1 MPYNINRYNGTVVTV
16 VEDGTVDNTLDIKLI
31 GRNYAGYGEVQNE
44 NMVHLL
50 ENFAGTSEPPR
61 KVSGQ
66 IWYDSG
72 SKKLKFYDGDK
83 FRTTVGAETG
93 ANPPSGLTT
102 GDFWFDTSSNQLF
115 TWSGSAFTLI
125 GPQAVENAGTT
136 ELKSISVVDT
146 NNITHP
152 IVQGLV
158 NNQIVFIISSTTF
171 TLALDSALRPTFTV
185 IRQGIN
191 LLGTNVG
198 TDHSVPESDPNLFY
212 NLNFGKTTSLY
223 RFWGT
228 ASSSLKLQDINGTL
242 YTAQDFISANN
253 PNFTGEVTFDDSG
266 ITIGN
271 DNDIKFFID
280 DGNPTLEHVVNDKL
294 IIFKTTTGNVR
305 KTALRLQAADIL
317 PGQHTVSFLG
327 RNDQKFAAVYAL
339 EYYGSLKGTAE
350 QADKVNV
357 GGTYLDGSV
366 AATANKVVARDAN
379 GIIYANRFSGLSELA
394 DNIQGG
400 QSGSI
405 VYQSA
410 SNTTSFLPLG
420 NLNEVLSVGSGGQL
434 DWVPI
439 SNLVNTGSASN
450 ITITQADLVNST
462 HYLTFVSGA
471 SGYQDIKV
479 DASGLTYNPAS
490 NTLTSVNF
498 SGRASTAGYADLA
511 EKYLADKE
519 YEVGTVLMIGGE
531 KEVTACVHGSRA
543 IGAVSA
549 NPAYLMNNELVNGTS
564 VALKGR
570 VPVKV
575 IGAILKG
582 QKLCAH
588 NDGVAIHSISNT
600 EVFAIALESSIDP
613 NIKLVECLIL

>member
-1 MPYNINRYNGTVVTV
+1 MPYNINRYNGAIVAV

-44 NMVHLL
+44 NLVHLL

-61 KVSGQ
+61 KIAGQ
-66 IWYDSG
+66 LWYDSG
-72 SKKLKFYDGDK
+72 TKKLKFYDGDK
-83 FRTTVGAETG
+83 FRTSGGAEIG
-93 ANPPSGLTT
+93 ANPPAGLTT

-115 TWSGSAFTLI
+115 AWSGSAFTLI

-158 NNQIVFIISSTTF
+158 NNQTVFIISSTTF
-171 TLALDSALRPTFTV
+171 TLALDSVLRPTFTV

-191 LLGTNVG
+191 LVG
-198 TDHSVPESDPNLFY
+198 TDVGSDHTVPESDPNLFY
-212 NLNFGKTTSLY
+212 DLDFGKTSSLY

-228 ASSSLKLQDINGTL
+228 SSSSLKLQDIDGTL

-253 PNFTGEVTFDDSG
+253 PNFTGGVTFDDSG
-266 ITIGN
+266 LTVGN

-280 DGNPTLEHVVNDKL
+280 DGNPTLEHIVNDKL
-294 IIFKTTTGNVR
+294 IIFKTTVSNNR
-305 KTALRLQAADIL
+305 QTALRLQGADIL

-327 RNDQKFAAVYAL
+327 RSDQKFASVYAL
-339 EYYGSLKGTAE
+339 EYYGTLKGTAE

-357 GGTYLDGSV
+357 GGTYLDGSIT
-366 AATANKVVARDAN
+366 ATANKIAARDSN
-379 GIIYANRFSGLSELA
+379 GILYATRFSGLSELA

-410 SNTTSFLPLG
+410 ADTTAFLPLG
-420 NLNEVLSVGSGGQL
+420 NADEVLSVGAGGQL

-450 ITITQADLVNST
+450 ITINQADLVNST
-462 HYLTFVSGA
+462 HYITFVSGT
-471 SGYQDIKV
+471 SGYQDIKI
-479 DASGLTYNPAS
+479 DSTGLTYNPAN
-490 NTLTSVNF
+490 NTLTAVNF
-498 SGRASTAGYADLA
+498 AGQASTAGYADLA

-519 YEVGTVLMIGGE
+519 YEVGTVLIVGGD
-531 KEVTACVHGSRA
+531 KEVTASTIGSRA
-543 IGAVSA
+543 IGVVSA
-549 NPAYLMNNELVNGTS
+549 NPAYLMNNELEGGTN

-575 IGAILKG
+575 VGPILKG
-582 QKLCAH
+582 QKLVAH
-588 NDGVAIHSISNT
+588 SDGVAVHSLNSQD
-600 EVFAIALESSIDP
+600 VFAIALESNNDP
-613 NIKLVECLIL
+613 SVKLVECVII